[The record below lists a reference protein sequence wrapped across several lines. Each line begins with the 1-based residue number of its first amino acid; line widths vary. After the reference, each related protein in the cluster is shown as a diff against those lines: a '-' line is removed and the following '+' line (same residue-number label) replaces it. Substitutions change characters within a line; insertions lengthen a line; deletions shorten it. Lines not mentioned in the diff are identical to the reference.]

1 LLPSTSTFDVAN
13 KSKAL
18 AEAEAKL
25 ADPSIWNSGSS
36 PDTLIK
42 KIKSLKRTV
51 ESYQGCETD
60 LSELETIVEI
70 GLDDDDLVLE
80 GTLLSKRI
88 ESKIDKLELNSYF
101 NGPYDHGDC
110 YIRLKAG
117 QGGQE
122 AQAWTDMLL
131 RMYQKFCELEGFKV
145 TLDAA
150 SYTPAGVRD
159 AELTVSGHLAYGML
173 KYEAGVHRLQRVSPF
188 DPCGNRQTSFAGVE
202 VIPDV
207 DTTTELDIDWNKDV
221 RTEFYCEQGPGG
233 QNRNRNATAVRLTHL
248 ATGISANSAI
258 KSQAQNRKLAQKVLT
273 ARLLYKLQQ
282 ENKAKLKELQGEV
295 VAASWGNHSRT
306 YVLDAKRVHDHR
318 TNYKEFDP
326 YKVLNGHLSK
336 FIETLVKQSG

>member
-1 LLPSTSTFDVAN
+1 M
-13 KSKAL
+13 
-18 AEAEAKL
+18 
-25 ADPSIWNSGSS
+25 
-36 PDTLIK
+36 
-42 KIKSLKRTV
+42 
-51 ESYQGCETD
+51 
-60 LSELETIVEI
+60 SELEAIVEI
-70 GLDDDDLVLE
+70 GLEDDDLVLE

-101 NGPYDHGDC
+101 NDPYDHGDC

-122 AQAWTDMLL
+122 AQAWTNMLL

-150 SYTPAGVRD
+150 SYTPAGIRD

-202 VIPDV
+202 VIPDI
-207 DTTTELDIDWNKDV
+207 DTNVELNIDWDKDV
-221 RTEFYCEQGPGG
+221 RTEFYCASGAGG
-233 QNRNRNATAVRLTHL
+233 QHRNRNATAVRLTHL
-248 ATGISANSAI
+248 ITGITANCAM
-258 KSQAQNRKLAQKVLT
+258 KSQAQNRKSARKVLT
-273 ARLLYKLQQ
+273 ARLLNKLNS
-282 ENKAKLKELQGEV
+282 ENKERLNELRGEITE
-295 VAASWGNHSRT
+295 ASWGNHSRT

-326 YKVLNGHLSK
+326 YKVLDGHLSK